1 MWFAFHRRG
10 FSPWVALI
18 SKYVRGVFYFVFFVG
33 PHLFSN
39 VHMYVCISNVVDR
52 SINHLHT
59 FCECVV
65 CVLLLTHY
73 LIVCK
78 ISSKLSL
85 SFLDYSLANWL
96 WYLSDW
102 LEKQSS
108 ISFDCF
114 FLFFDQIL
122 IYKFHAHLYVMMLS
136 EGGASALDEMMM
148 VNGGWCMVMMA
159 HANWAWILLHYN
171 TNSVFHVRQFIES
184 VI

>member
-108 ISFDCF
+108 ISFDF
-114 FLFFDQIL
+114 FSFFWIRL
-122 IYKFHAHLYVMMLS
+122 WSIYKLMLS

-148 VNGGWCMVMMA
+148 LVNGGWWMVMMA